1 MQAIVLSNKKDG
13 SLSKV
18 NLDDYSK
25 SILYLDEKS
34 IVRPSAL
41 KAFNGKII
49 AGCEYGEKLY
59 LINEDFKIEEEID
72 LSVSSNDIEIYEDKV
87 YLSCSDINSLL
98 IVDLKS
104 KEILVQIPLD
114 SYPFS
119 IALDKSRGYM
129 YVSSYYGN
137 SISIIDCKSFEIVNK
152 VYGLSYPTKILISR
166 DGNYIYICESMIG
179 IEEKGAISMLSIKT
193 MEKVNSLEFK
203 RAPIDMVEDN
213 NKIYTINLESG
224 NLNIIDFENYYSKNY
239 KIGFMPIKILKKE
252 KDIFV
257 CDYYT
262 GYVKMLDLK
271 EKKIKIIAK
280 SNEPSA
286 MIFL

>member
-13 SLSKV
+13 SLSKI
-18 NLDDYSK
+18 NLDNYSK
-25 SILYLDEKS
+25 SILYLDKKNT
-34 IVRPSAL
+34 VRPSAL
-41 KAFNGKII
+41 KAFNGKIVV
-49 AGCEYGEKLY
+49 GCEYGEKLY
-59 LINEDFKIEEEID
+59 FINEDFKIEEEID
-72 LSVSSNDIEIYEDKV
+72 LSVASNDIEIYEDKI

-104 KEILVQIPLD
+104 KETLVQIPLD

-119 IALDKSRGYM
+119 IALDKVRGYM
-129 YVSSYYGN
+129 YVSSFYGN

-166 DGNYIYICESMIG
+166 DGNYIYVCESMID
-179 IEEKGAISMLSIKT
+179 IEEKGAISILSIRT
-193 MEKVNSLEFK
+193 MEKVNKVKFELT
-203 RAPIDMVEDN
+203 PIDMVEDN
-213 NKIYTINLESG
+213 NKIYAINLESG
-224 NLNIIDFENYYSKNY
+224 NLNIIDLKNDYSKSY
-239 KIGFMPIKILKKE
+239 KIGFMPIKILKKN

-262 GYVKMLDLK
+262 GYVKLLDLK
-271 EKKIKIIAK
+271 ENKIKIIAK